1 MRDEAFRISF
11 LLIAHSTSM
20 LPLRTAHEIDLGGA
34 DIGVPGELAHLVHR
48 GPVADG
54 VVDRRFAQ
62 RVDADAA
69 GSQPRRVDAGCLAV
83 FLDQPP
89 GRLAVQMPS
98 RQPQAVGTQRA
109 EEGAFLIVPDAC
121 PCQVGQERPRR
132 VERDRAI
139 PSNQLARLLKAEAR

>member
-1 MRDEAFRISF
+1 
-11 LLIAHSTSM
+11 M
-20 LPLRTAHEIDLGGA
+20 LPLRTAHEVDLGRA
-34 DIGVPGELAHLVHR
+34 DIGVPGELPHLVHR

-54 VVDRRFAQ
+54 VVDRRLAQ
-62 RVDADAA
+62 RVDADAPA
-69 GSQPRRVDAGCLAV
+69 PHPRGIDAGRLAV

-89 GRLAVQMPS
+89 GRLAVQVPP

-109 EEGAFLIVPDAC
+109 EEGALLVVPDAC
-121 PCQVGQERPRR
+121 PCQVGQDRPRR